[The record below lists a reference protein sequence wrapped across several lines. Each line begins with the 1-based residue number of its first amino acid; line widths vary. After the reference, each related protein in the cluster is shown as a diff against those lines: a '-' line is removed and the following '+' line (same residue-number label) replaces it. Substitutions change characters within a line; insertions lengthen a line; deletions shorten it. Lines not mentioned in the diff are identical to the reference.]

1 MSHRKSKADRDTRK
15 ALGCVV
21 YDMHLLATALLLR
34 QYARASGQKDLRE
47 LASDMLLLKGRSLFE
62 FLTSKHR
69 LKKRITVHDFALDP
83 RQIPQELRDFF
94 GFASQRSAHLSWDR
108 AQDPLPRHPNI
119 DSDGPVV
126 LNLANEVCSQILAK
140 GITLSLPRH
149 RAYYQALLSQIA
161 QLHSR

>member
-1 MSHRKSKADRDTRK
+1 MSHRTSKLERNTGK

-21 YDMHLLATALLLR
+21 YDMHLLATALLLWR
-34 QYARASGQKDLRE
+34 YARARGRKDLRE
-47 LASDMLLLKGRSLFE
+47 LAGDMLLLKARSLIE

-69 LKKRITVHDFALDP
+69 STKKITVHDFALERKTVP
-83 RQIPQELRDFF
+83 SALERFI

-108 AQDPLPRHPNI
+108 AQDPLPRRPNI
-119 DSDGPVV
+119 DSDGLVV

-149 RAYYQALLSQIA
+149 RAYYQVLQSQITK
-161 QLHSR
+161 LRSG